1 MGEEIKQVGTEQ
13 QEQAQQP
20 KEEQKPEFALT
31 EDGELVINDG
41 ENVVAVNAYGDAKEE
56 LGEETKEKPTEEPK
70 EEEKTG
76 QSSEGE
82 EGTEKQD
89 KENFVQPENEYY
101 TKEEIEKIGIDK
113 LDPNKIP
120 EELVPFYKSMQA
132 DYTRKTQR
140 LAEERKKLE
149 AAKAEIER
157 QARLIE
163 MQSQT
168 NLPLETLRKLMEETK
183 AEVRAKLGDNYDEFD
198 PEIQSIIQGRMAE
211 RIQLYKQQQIA
222 QQKLEAAEQ
231 HLRQVDPLFPQV
243 EVAFKY
249 LVENELSLKQ
259 IEALRAAQKV
269 GDPTPFL
276 EVYNAARERVLSI
289 LEQQQQQQEV
299 QNQTG
304 PTGQQTP
311 AQGNLGGFQPDSKS
325 VSMGQSQQKKEPPQ
339 VENAGGDNPKKAAQ
353 KKISPRDLAGRS
365 TDEQASLLIQMGLV

>member
-20 KEEQKPEFALT
+20 KEEEKPEFALT
-31 EDGELVINDG
+31 EGGELVVNDG
-41 ENVVAVNAYGDAKEE
+41 EDVVAVNAYGDAKEE
-56 LGEETKEKPTEEPK
+56 AGEDTGEKPTEEPK
-70 EEEKTG
+70 EEVG

-82 EGTEKQD
+82 EKTEKQD
-89 KENFVQPENEYY
+89 KEDFIQPENEYY

-113 LDPNKIP
+113 LDPKKIP

-163 MQSQT
+163 MQAQT

-183 AEVRAKLGDNYDEFD
+183 AEVRAALGDNFDEFD
-198 PEIQSIIQGRMAE
+198 PETQSIIQGRMAE
-211 RIQLYKQQQIA
+211 RVQLYKQQQIA

-243 EVAFKY
+243 EVAFRY
-249 LVENELSLKQ
+249 LVENELSLKE
-259 IEALRAAQKV
+259 IEALRAAQRV
-269 GDPTPFL
+269 GDPVPFL
-276 EVYNAARERVLSI
+276 EVYNTARERVLSI
-289 LEQQQQQQEV
+289 LEQQQQQQGA

-304 PTGQQTP
+304 FTEQQTP
-311 AQGNLGGFQPDSKS
+311 AQGNLGGGQSDSKS
-325 VSMGQSQQKKEPPQ
+325 VNVGQSQQKKEPPQ
-339 VENAGGDNPKKAAQ
+339 VENAGGRDPQKAVQ